1 MGHSKVGGQV
11 DRRQQ
16 QLLLAALNA
25 WDRAL
30 RSRRMRLLAHWWPA
44 WARPHMGPRQDW
56 VLTITCGRN
65 DTGRPRRG
73 GMSAAACAP
82 HTCTSNYPPR
92 GAGHPEARGIRPCR
106 AGAAASPDETAGS
119 RARNGKL

>member
-30 RSRRMRLLAHWWPA
+30 RSRRMRLLAH
-44 WARPHMGPRQDW
+44 
-56 VLTITCGRN
+56 
-65 DTGRPRRG
+65 
-73 GMSAAACAP
+73 
-82 HTCTSNYPPR
+82 
-92 GAGHPEARGIRPCR
+92 
-106 AGAAASPDETAGS
+106 
-119 RARNGKL
+119 